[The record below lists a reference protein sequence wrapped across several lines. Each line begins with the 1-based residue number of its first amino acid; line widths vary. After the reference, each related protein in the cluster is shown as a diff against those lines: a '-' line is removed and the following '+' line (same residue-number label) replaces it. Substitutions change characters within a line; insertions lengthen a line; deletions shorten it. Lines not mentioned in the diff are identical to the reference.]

1 MMNKEAKKDVSI
13 KDSISKLFILR
24 DSCQGTCMI
33 QKDNP
38 NIIWFEG
45 ATVLLQQGVDNLKS
59 AKEKLD
65 SGDKDATK
73 AFSSKVK
80 ETVSKLTVLQRSAI
94 VTRSEDSD
102 ENAVW
107 FEGAEYMMADVVSQ
121 LQQAVK
127 KNETLVAIKTESD
140 NADSD
145 NSEEEEESESD
156 DDAGKTAKKAAAA

>member
-1 MMNKEAKKDVSI
+1 MNKEAKKDVSI

-107 FEGAEYMMADVVSQ
+107 FEGAEYMIADVIGQ
-121 LQQAVK
+121 LQQAAK

-140 NADSD
+140 SADSD
-145 NSEEEEESESD
+145 NSEEEEEGESD

>member
-1 MMNKEAKKDVSI
+1 MNKEAKKDVSI

-65 SGDKDATK
+65 SGDKDVTK
-73 AFSSKVK
+73 VFSSKVK

-140 NADSD
+140 SADSD

>member
-1 MMNKEAKKDVSI
+1 MNKEAKKDVSI

-107 FEGAEYMMADVVSQ
+107 FEGAEYMIADVIGQ
-121 LQQAVK
+121 LQQAVR
-127 KNETLVAIKTESD
+127 KNETLVAIKTESES
-140 NADSD
+140 ADSD

>member
-1 MMNKEAKKDVSI
+1 MNKEAKKDISI

-107 FEGAEYMMADVVSQ
+107 FEGAEYMIADVIGQ

>member
-94 VTRSEDSD
+94 VTRSEDSN

-140 NADSD
+140 SADSD

>member
-1 MMNKEAKKDVSI
+1 MNKEAKKDVSI

-107 FEGAEYMMADVVSQ
+107 FEGAEYMIADVIGQ

-127 KNETLVAIKTESD
+127 KNENLIAIKTESD
-140 NADSD
+140 SADSD

>member
-1 MMNKEAKKDVSI
+1 MNKEAKKDVSI

-107 FEGAEYMMADVVSQ
+107 FEGAEYMIADVIGQ

-140 NADSD
+140 SADSD

>member
-1 MMNKEAKKDVSI
+1 MNKEAKKDVSI

-65 SGDKDATK
+65 SGEKDATK

-80 ETVSKLTVLQRSAI
+80 ETVSKLIVLQRSAI

-107 FEGAEYMMADVVSQ
+107 FEGAEYMIADVIGQ

-140 NADSD
+140 SADSD

-156 DDAGKTAKKAAAA
+156 DAGKTAKKAAAA

>member
-1 MMNKEAKKDVSI
+1 MNKEAKKDVSI

-107 FEGAEYMMADVVSQ
+107 FEGAEYMIADVIGQ
-121 LQQAVK
+121 LQQAAK

-140 NADSD
+140 SADSD

>member
-1 MMNKEAKKDVSI
+1 MNKEAKKDVSI

-65 SGDKDATK
+65 SGDKDVTK
-73 AFSSKVK
+73 VFSSKVK

-107 FEGAEYMMADVVSQ
+107 FEGAEYMIADVIGQ

-127 KNETLVAIKTESD
+127 KNENLIAIKTESD
-140 NADSD
+140 SADSD

-156 DDAGKTAKKAAAA
+156 DAGKTAKKAAAA

>member
-1 MMNKEAKKDVSI
+1 MNKEAKKDVSI

-65 SGDKDATK
+65 SGEKDATK

-107 FEGAEYMMADVVSQ
+107 FEGAEYMIADVIGQ

-140 NADSD
+140 SADSD

-156 DDAGKTAKKAAAA
+156 DAGKTAKKAAAA